1 MTKKAVTMD
10 RDEGSE
16 NSGAAAN
23 AVVTSSME
31 SRRRLIRAGLVSA
44 PVLMTLV
51 SRPVHAVDCKSA
63 SATVSAN
70 ASGKALSCLGDG
82 PVTWRDAA
90 SWGVVDKATAL
101 LSTYLPSAPVPTGL
115 PPNPTLLQVLQ
126 STSGL
131 ATDVLARN
139 VVAAL
144 LNVLSGKNPSQVVT
158 QAMLNTIIG
167 AGGNFNPS
175 PGVPWNTAQTN
186 AWLVTLFVTP

>member
-1 MTKKAVTMD
+1 MKAVNMD

-16 NSGAAAN
+16 NSGAAAR
-23 AVVTSSME
+23 AVVTSSVE

-51 SRPVHAVDCKSA
+51 SRPVHAADCKSA

-70 ASGKALSCLGDG
+70 ASGKPLVCGGDG
-82 PVTWRDAA
+82 PVTWLAA
-90 SWGVVDKATAL
+90 PTWPVPKLTAL
-101 LSTYLPSAPVPTGL
+101 LSTYLPDAPLPTGL

-126 STSGL
+126 STGTS

-139 VVAAL
+139 IVAAL

-158 QAMLNTIIG
+158 QSMLNTIIG

>member
-1 MTKKAVTMD
+1 MTKKAVNMD

-23 AVVTSSME
+23 AVVTSRVE

-70 ASGKALSCLGDG
+70 ASGKAMTCAGDG
-82 PVTWRDAA
+82 PATWLAAATWPVT
-90 SWGVVDKATAL
+90 KATAL

-158 QAMLNTIIG
+158 QSMLNTIIG

-186 AWLVTLFVTP
+186 AWLLTLFVTA

>member
-1 MTKKAVTMD
+1 MTKKAVNMD

-23 AVVTSSME
+23 TVVTSSTK
-31 SRRRLIRAGLVSA
+31 SRRRLIRAGLASA

-82 PVTWRDAA
+82 PVTWQAA
-90 SWGVVDKATAL
+90 ATWPVPKATAL